1 MTMIL
6 GRRGVLAASAVLLS
20 ATLATAASA
29 QATQTPVQETQPKT
43 PDPTEDTKMSI
54 VEIAKSVEAQGYRDI
69 DEIEFEGSSYEVCAK
84 DASGK
89 KVELT
94 VNASTGRV
102 EKVETRDD

>member
-20 ATLATAASA
+20 ATLATAAA
-29 QATQTPVQETQPKT
+29 QATQTPVQEAQPKT

-54 VEIAKSVEAQGYRDI
+54 AEIAKSVEAQGYRDI
-69 DEIEFEGSSYEVCAK
+69 DEIEFEGSFYEVCAK

-102 EKVETRDD
+102 EKVEPRDD